1 MRGRISLLVAA
12 TSSAI
17 ILAFVIPLCLL
28 VQTLAEDRATASA
41 QQQAQGVAVIVAKL
55 ASPVDIEQAVRQVDQ
70 QQGSTTSV
78 VLPDGNVVGVP
89 VAGLADDANV
99 RRARDRGEAFTVF
112 GPDGA
117 AVLVPIGL
125 AAGTAVVR
133 TSVSNATMHQG
144 VTVAWASIAGLG
156 LALLVGALLIAR
168 QLAGRIATPVSD
180 LAEVAHRLRSGE
192 VEARARPA
200 GPEEVR
206 EVATAFNL
214 LADRI
219 GDLLAAE
226 REAVADLSHRLRTP
240 MTALRLDSEA
250 VTDPEAGDRLRQHL
264 DQLQRIVDAVVEEA
278 RRPVRATMAG
288 ECDAVAVTSERVR
301 FWGPLAE
308 DQQRVITLSVPDR
321 ALGVAI
327 AAVDL
332 RDLLDNLLDN
342 VFAHTP
348 EGTGISVDVHRG
360 APSTPGPAVARGGST
375 TALST
380 VVLTVA
386 DEGPGFPD
394 HHQAAERGRSGSGST
409 GLGLDIVRRIARASG
424 GEASLGTSDT
434 GGALVTVVL
443 GAAH

>member
-17 ILAFVIPLCLL
+17 ILAFVIPMCLL
-28 VQTLAEDRATASA
+28 VQTLAEDRAIAAA
-41 QQQAQGVAVIVAKL
+41 QQQAQGVAVIVSSVAN
-55 ASPVDIEQAVRQVDQ
+55 PDDIALAVRQVGQ
-70 QQGSTTSV
+70 QQSSTTSV
-78 VLPDGNVVGVP
+78 VLPDGQVVGMP
-89 VAGLADDANV
+89 VAGLADDADV
-99 RRARDRGEAFTVF
+99 RSARDRGAAFTAF

-117 AVLVPIGL
+117 AVLVPTAL
-125 AAGTAVVR
+125 NSGTAVVR
-133 TSVSNATMHQG
+133 TTVSKEDMRRG

-180 LAEVAHRLRSGE
+180 LAEVAHRLRSGD
-192 VEARARPA
+192 VEARAAPT

-226 REAVADLSHRLRTP
+226 RESVADLSHRLRTP

-250 VTDPEAGDRLRQHL
+250 VTERETGERLRQHV
-264 DQLQRIVDAVVEEA
+264 DQLQRTVDAVVEEA
-278 RRPVRATMAG
+278 RRPVRATLG
-288 ECDAVAVTSERVR
+288 GRCDAVAVTSERVR

-308 DQQRVITLSVPDR
+308 DQQRIITLSVPDR
-321 ALGVAI
+321 ALWVAI

-348 EGTGISVDVHRG
+348 EGTTISVGVQTGTLPAPDPARATTGG
-360 APSTPGPAVARGGST
+360 ATAV
-375 TALST
+375 ST
-380 VVLTVA
+380 VVVTVA

-394 HHQAAERGRSGSGST
+394 HAEDAERGRSGSGST

-424 GEASLGTSDT
+424 GEATLGTSHT